1 MKINRILPNGFYDL
15 IDQEAKKHYE
25 YTKLSIDSFLENG
38 YQLIKTSMVE
48 YCENYPENDIKNIYK
63 FFCDMI

>member
-25 YTKLSIDSFLENG
+25 YTKLSIDKIG
-38 YQLIKTSMVE
+38 RAHV
-48 YCENYPENDIKNIYK
+48 
-63 FFCDMI
+63 